1 MREVRLVIDV
11 PDRVVDLLERFVIVM
26 EDTYDATLRP
36 KWQVEENEDDEVEDN
51 DAD

>member
-36 KWQVEENEDDEVEDN
+36 TLLEENEDDEVEDN